1 MVYFMH
7 PFYNTIIM
15 KKALFVYFA
24 LITYCFLSCSEKS
37 VNKVT
42 SLVEYDSISVSID
55 YPILPAYSKLS
66 SFVGDK
72 ADAVGQVLM
81 TQFIVSFLVIS
92 IISVSV
98 IKWISW

>member
-1 MVYFMH
+1 MH

-55 YPILPAYSKLS
+55 YPRLPAYSKLS

-92 IISVSV
+92 IISVAV

>member
-1 MVYFMH
+1 
-7 PFYNTIIM
+7 M

-66 SFVGDK
+66 SFVGDGIGRCWTGIDDTIYCK
-72 ADAVGQVLM
+72 FSGYQHN
-81 TQFIVSFLVIS
+81 FCICN
-92 IISVSV
+92 
-98 IKWISW
+98 